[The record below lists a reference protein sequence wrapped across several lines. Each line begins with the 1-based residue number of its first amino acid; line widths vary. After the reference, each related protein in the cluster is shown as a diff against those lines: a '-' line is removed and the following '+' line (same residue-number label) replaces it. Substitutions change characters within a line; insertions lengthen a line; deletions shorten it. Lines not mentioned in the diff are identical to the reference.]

1 MHDPPTLID
10 LFSGAGGISHGFE
23 QAGFRVV
30 AGVDCD
36 ADSVTTF
43 RRNHA
48 LARGLHAD
56 LADISPADLCRDLG
70 IQPGALDCIAG
81 GPPCQGFSRNR
92 AFRHRDGVFVD
103 DPRNHLYWHF
113 FEFVDHLR
121 PKTVVMENVP
131 EILIKA
137 NGFFREAVTERFLNM
152 GYSVTARVLNAAEY
166 GVPQRRRRAVF
177 LAGRDGTRVA
187 GSSGLMVEMP

>member
-1 MHDPPTLID
+1 
-10 LFSGAGGISHGFE
+10 
-23 QAGFRVV
+23 
-30 AGVDCD
+30 
-36 ADSVTTF
+36 
-43 RRNHA
+43 
-48 LARGLHAD
+48 
-56 LADISPADLCRDLG
+56 
-70 IQPGALDCIAG
+70 
-81 GPPCQGFSRNR
+81 
-92 AFRHRDGVFVD
+92 
-103 DPRNHLYWHF
+103 
-113 FEFVDHLR
+113 
-121 PKTVVMENVP
+121 MENVP